1 MPTNTEQLLTDFRA
15 ELNKLKPAVELV
27 DEMSAYVILVK
38 ERADAIHS
46 EAGRL
51 LKELEMVSKKN
62 MEDSQKALEDF
73 RDLTIKTV
81 QELEEIS
88 KRLIGDF
95 ERKAEKEFSQFVQK
109 AEDTLKQIQES
120 ANQLLV
126 TIQREMEA
134 LALRIDTML
143 EEKVNALKESIERLI
158 QNLPGLI
165 ERLSK
170 LTDFLERSDLPERLR
185 RLEDSL
191 VTLNTSVQNLHGR
204 LDFMELNLREE
215 HRKGQGMVEAVRDQ
229 VKGIRTG
236 MILFFVVNL
245 LLMLGMFVMLYLKI
259 KN

>member
-38 ERADAIHS
+38 EKADAIHN

-73 RDLTIKTV
+73 RDLTVNTV
-81 QELEEIS
+81 QELEDIS
-88 KRLIGDF
+88 KRVIGDF

-126 TIQREMEA
+126 TIQQEMEA

-165 ERLSK
+165 ERLAK
-170 LTDFLERSDLPERLR
+170 LTDFLERADLPERLR

-215 HRKGQGMVEAVRDQ
+215 HRKEQAVLATVESKTNGVRTLA
-229 VKGIRTG
+229 I
-236 MILFFVVNL
+236 ILLIFNFILIAGVFVT
-245 LLMLGMFVMLYLKI
+245 LYLTL

>member
-95 ERKAEKEFSQFVQK
+95 ERKAEKEFSQFIQK

-126 TIQREMEA
+126 TIQQEMEA

-170 LTDFLERSDLPERLR
+170 LTDYLERADLPERLR
-185 RLEDSL
+185 RMEDAL
-191 VTLNTSVQNLHGR
+191 GTLNTSVQNLHGR

-215 HRKGQGMVEAVRDQ
+215 HRKEQAALVVVESKTNGVRIMAIILLILNSILMVGV
-229 VKGIRTG
+229 
-236 MILFFVVNL
+236 FVT
-245 LLMLGMFVMLYLKI
+245 LYLTL